1 MEKRL
6 NTRKVAER
14 YKTGQHLNIEELK
27 ENCRHLDNR
36 YLDKDNI
43 PDYPRPEFHVSHLKH
58 DTASS
63 GLEGIYRDGGFRG
76 NDSLLWWSLAVKPED
91 ITAAEARFLEKTFP
105 DRTEEQVKNQE
116 SFLGRFATSPAFSEK
131 SRMGS
136 YRFTLSLEQ
145 ILEAYSQQFCAGAQ
159 PVLQVYETVLYKQE
173 VMYVVL
179 VGTKADPRYPSL
191 GNNPNA
197 VCAYDDGRFIWRS
210 QAMCETHRLE
220 MNLIPGEKRIKVEL
234 WPYNHQFY
242 VWDHFAVAMRIN
254 PGQVL
259 KFDRDELRRNLTYC
273 ELGDLK
279 LTLEEM
285 PDFAEAQEHVNT
297 LWPDVSAPLEKE
309 VPLLP

>member
-1 MEKRL
+1 MLELVDTAFLSIPENSLTKMEKRL

-63 GLEGIYRDGGFRG
+63 GLEGIIRDGGFRG

-145 ILEAYSQQFCAGAQ
+145 ILEAYSQQVQTSPDFRIAPPTVCPAIISFLS
-159 PVLQVYETVLYKQE
+159 PVL
-173 VMYVVL
+173 
-179 VGTKADPRYPSL
+179 
-191 GNNPNA
+191 
-197 VCAYDDGRFIWRS
+197 
-210 QAMCETHRLE
+210 
-220 MNLIPGEKRIKVEL
+220 
-234 WPYNHQFY
+234 
-242 VWDHFAVAMRIN
+242 
-254 PGQVL
+254 
-259 KFDRDELRRNLTYC
+259 RR
-273 ELGDLK
+273 G
-279 LTLEEM
+279 
-285 PDFAEAQEHVNT
+285 
-297 LWPDVSAPLEKE
+297 SAGPAG
-309 VPLLP
+309 VRNRPV